1 MSTLF
6 EPVAIVGQACVLP
19 QANSPEELWK
29 AVSEGRDLTTVAP
42 FGMGRHVTTRIAS
55 PRGGFVTGFREVF
68 DPRGFHLPPEDV
80 VALDPLFSWILH
92 TGREAL
98 SSARIPNSSGLRI
111 GAVLGQMA
119 LPSAGARRF
128 ATSVWLGRRRGP
140 TSEAEARDRFTSGL
154 PALLLARALGLESG
168 AFTVAAAGAS
178 SLYALKLA
186 CDRLHDRRADVM
198 LAGAVSAADRTFCRD
213 VLAALGVLSPSG
225 RGRPL
230 SREGDGL
237 VPAEGAAFVALKR
250 LDDALSDGDEVLAV
264 IRGLA
269 VAGDGRVSSESKGS
283 QEAYEKVMRR
293 TYEAA
298 ATAPEEVSLVE
309 CDAAGVVAADG
320 VEIRA
325 LARVFQDAGDLPLGS
340 VKSNLGHAFA
350 ASGLVGLLKVIGAL
364 RAKERPPTLH
374 AESPHSELSGTPL
387 RLLHAPEAWPGT
399 APRKAA
405 VSAFGLGGHTAHL
418 LVEELVPE
426 RVPAPTP
433 PRPSIPLQPEVA
445 VVSVATAAA
454 DAWDADDFVRLLM
467 SGESHLGED
476 GGRAESFLLSREDLR
491 LAPRD
496 LKPSLPQ
503 QLALLAVARQALAGV
518 EPPPR
523 EATGIYAGIQADVE
537 MARFGLRRHER
548 RHAAP
553 RLTDRAVAGALP
565 EVAVQRL
572 ARQLYATG
580 PSFAVAAEEL
590 SGIVALE
597 LAVRA
602 LERGEIDVAVV
613 GAVDLCCEPVHTAAA
628 GALLGLDRTPPG
640 DAACVLVLK
649 RRAAARRAGERILAL
664 IERVETAPR
673 EPWVEPSPAD
683 PDRSALLVLGLGG
696 ERLGLTPRVGHA
708 HAASGLLHVAAG
720 VLACHHRA
728 FPAHAS
734 EMGFLH
740 RGRGRSDDARSFA
753 AVPWLVPG
761 RRRAEVRMEALGGGR
776 GAVEIREERTGRA
789 GPLLVEEG
797 FPRLHLYS
805 GADREAVA
813 RRVAAQSPPDPPGRG
828 GGPARLVLVAGTEE
842 ELHRLG
848 RQAQKL
854 IEISGPGQTL
864 PAMEGV
870 YFRDEPLA
878 GKLAFVFTGGM
889 ASYSGMGREL
899 LLALPE
905 LAVELGRRSR
915 VLGAMASWIYDSGQ
929 SVRQLGPQELVLGGT
944 FLSLVYAELTRTLL
958 GIVPDAAMGYSLGE
972 VDALLALGAWR
983 DLDELYQDS
992 VESGLFTYSLGGR
1005 MAAVRR
1011 LWKSLPPAG
1020 QATRSVGDP
1029 GWAEWV
1035 LHAPPAKVEA
1045 ALANE
1050 RQVFLTRIHSRDEV
1064 AVGGDPSACRRVI
1077 EKVGARGYLL
1087 GAPLALHCPAVRQ
1100 VEEAWLA
1107 LHRRKV
1113 HDTGGL
1119 RFYTHAGGG
1128 YAYEPTSDAAAEAL
1142 LEEAA
1147 GTVDVPRLVGRAW
1160 DDGVRIFVEHAP
1172 QGLATGWIRKAL
1184 SVLGIPSD
1192 AYLAVALD
1200 SETGGLRHT
1209 AHSLARLLASGVDL
1223 DYGAFNERP
1232 PGHLAAGAP
1241 SQGRA
1246 TSREILAFPAHWPPV
1261 PKPESAEPRAPLPV
1275 EAPPKEEP
1283 ARAPAPLPPP
1293 SESLAPT
1300 VELGT
1305 AMAEVQALFSRAQQE
1320 FVTSQNEVH
1329 RRFLEVAG
1337 RNFGG
1342 VLRTLP
1348 ATGEENTP

>member
-1 MSTLF
+1 MSTPF

-19 QANSPEELWK
+19 QALSPEELWA
-29 AVSEGRDLTTVAP
+29 AVSEGRDLTTTAP
-42 FGMGRHVTTRIAS
+42 SGIGRHVTARIAS

-68 DPRGFHLPPEDV
+68 DPRGFALPPEEV
-80 VALDPLFSWILH
+80 VALDPLFSWVLH
-92 TGREAL
+92 AGREAL
-98 SSARIPNSSGLRI
+98 QNAGIASASGGRI

-128 ATSVWLGRRRGP
+128 AASVWLGTRSGP
-140 TSEAEARDRFTSGL
+140 TSEAKARDRFTSGL
-154 PALLLARALGLESG
+154 PALLLARALGLRSG

-213 VLAALGVLSPSG
+213 VLAALGVLSPTG

-230 SREGDGL
+230 SRDGDGL
-237 VPAEGAAFVALKR
+237 VPAEGAVFVVLKR
-250 LDDALSDGDEVLAV
+250 LDEALADGDSVLAV

-283 QEAYEKVMRR
+283 QDAYERVMRR

-298 ATAPEEVSLVE
+298 AAVPEEVSLVE
-309 CDAAGVVAADG
+309 CDAAGVLAADG

-325 LARVFQDAGDLPLGS
+325 LARVFRDAGSLPLGS

-364 RAKERPPTLH
+364 RSRERPPTLH
-374 AESPHSELSGTPL
+374 AEVPHPELSGTAL
-387 RLLHAPEAWPGT
+387 RLLHAPEAWPGA

-405 VSAFGLGGHTAHL
+405 VSAFGWGGHTAHVL
-418 LVEELVPE
+418 LEEHLPE
-426 RVPAPTP
+426 SAPVGSP
-433 PRPSIPLQPEVA
+433 PKPGVPLQPEIA
-445 VVSVATAAA
+445 VVSVAAAA
-454 DAWDADDFVRLLM
+454 ATAWDADDFVRLLM
-467 SGESHLGED
+467 SGESHLGEE

-491 LAPRD
+491 LVPRD
-496 LKPSLPQ
+496 LKSSLPQ

-548 RHAAP
+548 RRTAP

-572 ARQLYATG
+572 AKQLDVTG
-580 PSFAVAAEEL
+580 PSFVVAAEEM

-613 GAVDLCCEPVHTAAA
+613 GAVDLCCEPVHAVAAS
-628 GALLGLDRTPPG
+628 ALLGVDRDPPG

-649 RRAAARRAGERILAL
+649 RRAAARRAGERILAVV
-664 IERVETAPR
+664 ERVESSPR
-673 EPWVEPSPAD
+673 EPWVEPSPED
-683 PDRSALLVLGLGG
+683 PDRSSLLVLGLGG
-696 ERLGLTPRVGHA
+696 ERLGLTRQVGHA
-708 HAASGLLHVAAG
+708 HAASGLLHVVAG

-728 FPAHAS
+728 IP
-734 EMGFLH
+734 GKGLPR
-740 RGRGRSDDARSFA
+740 RGRRRSDDVRSLA
-753 AVPWLVPG
+753 AVPWLVSG
-761 RRRAEVRMEALGGGR
+761 RRRAEVRMETLGGGR
-776 GAVEIREERTGRA
+776 GVVEVHEERTGRA
-789 GPLLVEEG
+789 GPLLTEG
-797 FPRLHLYS
+797 SFPRLHLYS

-813 RRVAAQSPPDPPGRG
+813 RRIAAHAPPDPPGRP

-842 ELHRLG
+842 ELLRLG

-854 IEISGPGQTL
+854 IEISSSGQSL

-870 YFRDEPLA
+870 YYRDEPLA
-878 GKLAFVFTGGM
+878 GELAFVFTGGM

-915 VLGAMASWIYDSGQ
+915 VLGAMAAWIYDAGKN
-929 SVRQLGPQELVLGGT
+929 VRQLGPQELLLGGT
-944 FLSLVYAELTRTLL
+944 FLSLVHAELTRTLL
-958 GIVPDAAMGYSLGE
+958 GLVPDAAIGYSMGE
-972 VDALLALGAWR
+972 IDALLALGVWR

-992 VESGLFTYSLGGR
+992 VESGLFAYSLGGR
-1005 MAAVRR
+1005 MAAVRK
-1011 LWKSLPPAG
+1011 LWKSLPEAG
-1020 QATRSVGDP
+1020 LATRSVGDP
-1029 GWAEWV
+1029 DWAEWV
-1035 LHAPPAKVEA
+1035 LHAPQARVEA
-1045 ALANE
+1045 ALASE
-1050 RQVFLTRIHSRDEV
+1050 SQVFLTRVHSRDEV
-1064 AVGGDPSACRRVI
+1064 AIGGDPAECRRFI

-1087 GAPLALHCPAVRQ
+1087 GAPLALHCPAVRH
-1100 VEEAWLA
+1100 VEEAWRA
-1107 LHRRKV
+1107 LHHRQV
-1113 HDTGGL
+1113 HGLGGL
-1119 RFYTHAGGG
+1119 RLYTHAAGG
-1128 YAYEPTSDAAAEAL
+1128 YAYEPSSDAVADAL
-1142 LEEAA
+1142 FAQAA

-1172 QGLATGWIRKAL
+1172 QGLATGWIKKAL

-1209 AHSLARLLASGVDL
+1209 AHSLARLLAAGVDL

-1241 SQGRA
+1241 NQSRA
-1246 TSREILAFPAHWPPV
+1246 MSREVLAFPAHWPPV
-1261 PKPESAEPRAPLPV
+1261 PKPKSPEPGAAAPAEAVPPK
-1275 EAPPKEEP
+1275 APPD
-1283 ARAPAPLPPP
+1283 
-1293 SESLAPT
+1293 ESLAPT
-1300 VELGT
+1300 PELGT
-1305 AMAEVQALFSRAQQE
+1305 AMAEVQVLLASAQRE
-1320 FVTSQNEVH
+1320 FVTRQNEVH

-1337 RNFGG
+1337 RNFAG
-1342 VLRTLP
+1342 VLETLP
-1348 ATGEENTP
+1348 TPEEEDAP